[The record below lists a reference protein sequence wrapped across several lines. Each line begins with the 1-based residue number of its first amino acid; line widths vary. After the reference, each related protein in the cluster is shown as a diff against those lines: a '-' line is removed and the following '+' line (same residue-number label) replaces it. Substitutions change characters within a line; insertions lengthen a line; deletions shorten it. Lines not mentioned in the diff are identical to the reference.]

1 MKKQKAFSLIELS
14 IVAVVVGILIAG
26 VIQGAGLIRASRLS
40 DARLFTS
47 KSPVPEIDGLVAWY
61 ETSLKTSLMEAQAVD
76 GVQITEWYD
85 STPGSTVGT
94 TKKNM
99 LSKSASASLTYVANG
114 INQIPSLNFT
124 SSGIISIA
132 NFYQGASVQSTIFMV
147 IRPLVTPSSTTQIIV
162 DSGSATTTTVG
173 IKNNAVRLNAG
184 TGVDTAATNPASF
197 SNSNDY
203 IMNSYLNGSS
213 SQVFVNNA
221 ESRAGNAAVNAG
233 TNSLTGLTIGA
244 DRSSAS
250 AFTGLISEVIVYNR
264 PLKLQERKDVMNY
277 LSKKYKIS
285 VTGL

>member
-26 VIQGAGLIRASRLS
+26 VMQGAGLIRASRLS

-47 KSPVPEIDGLVAWY
+47 KSPVPEIEGLVAWY
-61 ETSLKTSLMEAQAVD
+61 ETSLKTSLIESQSVD

-85 STPGSTVGT
+85 SAPGSTVGNT
-94 TKKNM
+94 RKNM
-99 LSKSASASLTYVANG
+99 LSRSASASLTYVASG

-162 DSGSATTTTVG
+162 DSGSTTTTTVG

-184 TGVDTAATNPASF
+184 TGVDTGATNPASF

-203 IMNSYLNGSS
+203 IVNAYLNGSS

-250 AFTGLISEVIVYNR
+250 AFTGMISEVIVYNR